1 MKKSRFSESQIIGA
15 LREAEGGKSVAEI
28 CRALGV
34 TPQCFSKWKKK
45 YEGLDES
52 EMKRLH
58 ALEIEN
64 LKLKRIVAQQVMDID
79 SLKALISK
87 KW

>member
-15 LREAEGGKSVAEI
+15 LREAEGGRPVVEI
-28 CRALGV
+28 CRELGI

-79 SLKALISK
+79 SLKALLSK